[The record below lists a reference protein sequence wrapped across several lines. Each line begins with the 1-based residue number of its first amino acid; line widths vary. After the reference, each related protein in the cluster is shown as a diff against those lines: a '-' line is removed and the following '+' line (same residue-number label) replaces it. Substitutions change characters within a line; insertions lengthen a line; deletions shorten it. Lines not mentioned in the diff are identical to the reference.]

1 MQGGH
6 SFTVHDAFG
15 EYSPAEAKYFHL
27 QHGVRFVALGIPE
40 QEFYFLVRELFPGE
54 PPDGRDLLSVTS
66 DSEPALKGVV
76 VATMPSLDA
85 ADVLIRNFLRNVKKA
100 EGR

>member
-1 MQGGH
+1 MLY
-6 SFTVHDAFG
+6 TIRDAYG
-15 EYSPAEAKYFHL
+15 EYTSTEAKYFHL
-27 QHGVRFVALGIPE
+27 QHGVRVVALGIPE

-54 PPDGRDLLSVTS
+54 PSDGRDLLSVTS

-85 ADVLIRNFLRNVKKA
+85 ANVLIRNFLRNVKKA